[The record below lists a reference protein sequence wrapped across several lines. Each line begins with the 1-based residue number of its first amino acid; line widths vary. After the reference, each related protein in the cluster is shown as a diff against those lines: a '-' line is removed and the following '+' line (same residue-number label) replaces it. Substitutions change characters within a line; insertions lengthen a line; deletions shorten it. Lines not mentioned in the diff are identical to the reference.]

1 MRKDEIKPNIRP
13 EISQDV
19 GLWRKSE
26 YQTLFKALDISSVT
40 AWVASDLLKTQAIL
54 SDTALR
60 RSAVIEKTCHHT
72 GNQKKGHISQ
82 GDEQAYYLQ
91 VFQRLH

>member
-19 GLWRKSE
+19 GLWRKSA

-40 AWVASDLLKTQAIL
+40 AWVASDLLKA
-54 SDTALR
+54 
-60 RSAVIEKTCHHT
+60 
-72 GNQKKGHISQ
+72 
-82 GDEQAYYLQ
+82 
-91 VFQRLH
+91 

>member
-1 MRKDEIKPNIRP
+1 MKKT
-13 EISQDV
+13 
-19 GLWRKSE
+19 
-26 YQTLFKALDISSVT
+26 YQTLFKALDISSAT
-40 AWVASDLLKTQAIL
+40 AWVASDLLKAQAIL
-54 SDTALR
+54 SDTAL

-72 GNQKKGHISQ
+72 GNKKKGHISQ

>member
-1 MRKDEIKPNIRP
+1 MKKT
-13 EISQDV
+13 
-19 GLWRKSE
+19 
-26 YQTLFKALDISSVT
+26 YQTLFKALDISSAT
-40 AWVASDLLKTQAIL
+40 AWVASDLLKAQAIL
-54 SDTALR
+54 SDTAL